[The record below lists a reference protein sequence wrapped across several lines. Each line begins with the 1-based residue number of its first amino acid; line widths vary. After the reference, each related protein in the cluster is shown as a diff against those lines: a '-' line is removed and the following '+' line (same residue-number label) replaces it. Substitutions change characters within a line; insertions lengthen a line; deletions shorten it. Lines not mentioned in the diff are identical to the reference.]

1 LFLGAFLCFSFLFI
15 WRQREPNFGGR
26 TVEQWLRSDDWTTRQ
41 GYVAQVIIDFE
52 DQGAAALQ
60 KILLRKGAAREE
72 AILAALPFARLLNG
86 SRLTRAEMKER
97 VITGLESLEMTGLK
111 CIPTLI
117 KVAQNQNEPLRVRQ
131 LAIRT
136 LSRISGDDS
145 TKVALSFLI
154 NDANVGFDAA
164 QALAEIER
172 RRQHQQETSEIHRV
186 RRQMD
191 ERDTRV
197 DDLTTRTSLWEQ
209 AEPGVRWR
217 Q

>member
-1 LFLGAFLCFSFLFI
+1 M
-15 WRQREPNFGGR
+15 
-26 TVEQWLRSDDWTTRQ
+26 EQWLRSADWTTRQ

-52 DQGAAALQ
+52 DQGVAALQ

-145 TKVALSFLI
+145 TREALSILM

-172 RRQHQQETSEIHRV
+172 RRQQQQETSEIHRV

-209 AEPGVRWR
+209 AEPGVRW
-217 Q
+217 